1 MSENKG
7 LMTSGSIYKKIVLFS
22 IPLLLGNFF
31 QLMYNTIDS
40 VVVGNAVGKTALAA
54 VGASTPIIN
63 FMIAFFMGLSS
74 GAGVVVSR
82 FFGASKDDEVS
93 RSVHTFMLFSIIFGL
108 ALSVIGVLI
117 APAALRWMGT
127 PEDTFAQAALY
138 LQIYFAGNIF
148 VTVYNGG
155 TGILQSTGD
164 SRNPLYFLIATS
176 ILNIFLDLLFVVV
189 MKMGVAGAALATIL
203 CQAVSALLVVIVMM
217 RSTKSIKLIPAK
229 LKIDR
234 QLLSS
239 IIRIGV
245 PTGLQGMVVSV
256 SNVIVMSYI
265 NGFGSAA
272 VAGFTSANK
281 FDNFL
286 GLPVNSFAI
295 ACTTFVG
302 QNLGARQYD
311 RVRKGVRAAL
321 ILSIATVA
329 ALGAIVLLFAPQC
342 ISFFSKDPEVIEAG
356 SRCIRCMCPFYFA
369 LCIHQVFSGALRA
382 SGRSSIPMITSII
395 SFVVV
400 RQIFLALVLKLTHD
414 ISIVAYGYS
423 FTWCLAAALTGCYY
437 AFSRWLT
444 KEERGAASVS

>member
-1 MSENKG
+1 MSESRG

-82 FFGASKDDEVS
+82 HFGARRNEEVS
-93 RSVHTFMLFSIIFGL
+93 SAVHTFILFSILFGL

-117 APAALRWMGT
+117 ARPALRWMST
-127 PEDTFAQAALY
+127 PDDTIDQAARY
-138 LQIYFAGNIF
+138 LQIYFAGNVF

-164 SRNPLYFLIATS
+164 SRNPLYFLVATS

-189 MKMGVAGAALATIL
+189 LKMGVAGAALATIL
-203 CQAVSALLVVIVMM
+203 CQAAAAFLVLAVMM
-217 RSTKSIKLIPAK
+217 RTDKAIRLIPAK
-229 LKIDR
+229 LKIDGR
-234 QLLSS
+234 QLSQ
-239 IIRIGV
+239 IVQIGI
-245 PTGLQGMVVSV
+245 PAGMQGMVVSV
-256 SNVIVMSYI
+256 SNVIVMAYI
-265 NGFGSAA
+265 NGFGSAS

-286 GLPVNSFAI
+286 GLPVNSFAL

-311 RVRKGVRAAL
+311 RVRRGVRASL

-329 ALGAIVLLFAPQC
+329 VLGVAVLLFAPQC
-342 ISFFSKDPEVIEAG
+342 IGFFSKDPEVIEVG

-369 LCIHQVFSGALRA
+369 LCIHQVCSGALRA
-382 SGRSSIPMITSII
+382 SGRSSIPMITSIV
-395 SFVVV
+395 SFVVI
-400 RQIFLALVLKLTHD
+400 RQIFLAVVLKLTRD
-414 ISIVAYGYS
+414 ISVVAYGYS
-423 FTWCLAAALTGCYY
+423 FTWCLAAVLTAGYY
-437 AFSRWLT
+437 VFSGWLA
-444 KEERGAASVS
+444 KEEAGGASRS